1 MSYKILSVISIGKH
15 LFNICVLSIVPGERR
30 RVPEKATDSMKM
42 NMTATRDTRFNYRD
56 DQRKKI
62 LCEGQFIESQS
73 LIFNNCDNGSLT
85 WFIQLFFSQQRLH
98 ERVYFFKTKRKGEE
112 GAGWILTSSVTQNS
126 CPKVS
131 YQPFNKRDVFYY
143 TFFFKNLFI

>member
-1 MSYKILSVISIGKH
+1 MLS
-15 LFNICVLSIVPGERR
+15 FVPGERR
-30 RVPEKATDSMKM
+30 RVPEKAADSMKM

-112 GAGWILTSSVTQNS
+112 GAG
-126 CPKVS
+126 
-131 YQPFNKRDVFYY
+131 
-143 TFFFKNLFI
+143 